1 MNENQTNLQTNNEN
15 AEMGMQNENLQQS
28 QSNGQN
34 QSNQQNQGNQTSLE
48 RTIVNGKVVPLSE
61 AQAMEEQFN
70 KQNTSTGIQQHH
82 DNSSEAV
89 QAGQVAQNQVSP
101 QQEQTIK
108 QANVQSGQ
116 SHLSQ
121 IVGKGNHKHKFKNRK
136 IIKPS
141 KILLIKRQRQKQRQ
155 KRNNKK

>member
-1 MNENQTNLQTNNEN
+1 MNENQTNLQTNSEN
-15 AEMGMQNENLQQS
+15 AKMGMQNENLQQS

-89 QAGQVAQNQVSP
+89 QAGQVAQNQ
-101 QQEQTIK
+101 QQ
-108 QANVQSGQ
+108 
-116 SHLSQ
+116 
-121 IVGKGNHKHKFKNRK
+121 
-136 IIKPS
+136 
-141 KILLIKRQRQKQRQ
+141 
-155 KRNNKK
+155 

>member
-1 MNENQTNLQTNNEN
+1 MNENQTNLQANNEN
-15 AEMGMQNENLQQS
+15 PEMGVPNQSLQQS
-28 QSNGQN
+28 QSTGQN
-34 QSNQQNQGNQTSLE
+34 QSIQQNQGNQASVE

-89 QAGQVAQNQVSP
+89 QAGQVAQNSP
-101 QQEQTIK
+101 QQQEPTFK

-121 IVGKGNHKHKFKNRK
+121 NGGQGQ
-136 IIKPS
+136 S
-141 KILLIKRQRQKQRQ
+141 QAQLQKQEDHQTIQNSVDQ
-155 KRNNKK
+155 KAKAKAKTKKEQ